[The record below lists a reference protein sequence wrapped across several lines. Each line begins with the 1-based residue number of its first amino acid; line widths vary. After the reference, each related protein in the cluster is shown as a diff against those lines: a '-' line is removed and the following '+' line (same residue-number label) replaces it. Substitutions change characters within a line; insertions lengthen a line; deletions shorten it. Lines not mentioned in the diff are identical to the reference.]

1 MIFSLVTFGSY
12 GIFIVLELFYRNGF
26 RLDFGRSNY
35 ILEIVSILVQI
46 IVFPRLVFYF
56 RSGTWERSRVINLYW
71 YLLGVLKSGRV
82 ETRNE

>member
-1 MIFSLVTFGSY
+1 MIFSLVTFWSY
-12 GIFIVLELFYRNGF
+12 GIFIVLEVFYKNGF

-56 RSGTWERSRVINLYW
+56 RSGTWERSRVMDIYW
-71 YLLGVLKSGRV
+71 YLLGVIKSGRV
-82 ETRNE
+82 ETRND

>member
-12 GIFIVLELFYRNGF
+12 GIFIVLEVLYKNGF

-56 RSGTWERSRVINLYW
+56 RSGTWERSRVMDIYW
-71 YLLGVLKSGRV
+71 YLLGVIKSGRV
-82 ETRNE
+82 ETRND

>member
-26 RLDFGRSNY
+26 RLDFDRSNY

-56 RSGTWERSRVINLYW
+56 RIGTWERSRVMDIYW
-71 YLLGVLKSGRV
+71 YLLGVIKSGRV
-82 ETRNE
+82 ET